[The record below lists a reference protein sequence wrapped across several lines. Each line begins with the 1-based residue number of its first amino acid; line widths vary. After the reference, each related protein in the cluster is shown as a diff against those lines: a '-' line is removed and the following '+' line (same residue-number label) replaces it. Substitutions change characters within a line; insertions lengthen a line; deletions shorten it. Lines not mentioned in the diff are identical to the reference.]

1 MVKSSNNIIMHQV
14 QSEYPP
20 SQLPFPNSP
29 QYQHCVYLSKPLSAP
44 RKYTAFVEKVWGFT
58 LLLNYQYG

>member
-1 MVKSSNNIIMHQV
+1 MFMVKSSNNIIMHQV

-44 RKYTAFVEKVWGFT
+44 RKYTAFVEKV
-58 LLLNYQYG
+58 